1 MSLES
6 GTIADRAFRWLTARW
21 LTARSLTVARAR
33 GARQLWAGVG
43 ISVFGIACGGA
54 DEMPADESESV
65 QAVLSIE
72 RLEHAS
78 QEEASSASAMAEFVV
93 LPTEADAHATLDAA
107 GLRAQLPERSGCVEA
122 FHADPS
128 GRAGTAEGPDGSEGG
143 LPFPEPLEL
152 LEAGDVSI
160 DAGGVVTLLALNV
173 FPPSG
178 SASGVIYT
186 TPDQSAQPLPPDTN
200 YSIRAT
206 GSDGIPPL
214 TIFGRAPGPLR
225 DVTLAGIPLGH
236 AATLQTQLPLD
247 LTWAEGAAGDSIYV
261 ELTDSEKSIVC
272 GFDDADGAGTVPA
285 SFMGRLSSTARG
297 TDTVVRLSVHRVREA
312 LEARGIEPFGSL
324 SAEALR
330 LQAMVRFDFELIS
343 LLRVE

>member
-6 GTIADRAFRWLTARW
+6 DTIADRAFRGVTGSRCAGLREA
-21 LTARSLTVARAR
+21 LSLAA
-33 GARQLWAGVG
+33 AFALLG
-43 ISVFGIACGGA
+43 IGCGGA
-54 DEMPADESESV
+54 DELPTDEAESV

-72 RLEHAS
+72 RLENAS
-78 QEEASSASAMAEFVV
+78 QEEASSASAMAQFVV

-128 GRAGTAEGPDGSEGG
+128 GRAGASEEGG

-160 DAGGVVTLLALNV
+160 DADGLVTLLALNV

-186 TPDQSAQPLPPDTN
+186 TPDQSARPLPPDTN

-214 TIFGRAPGPLR
+214 TIFGRAPSPLR

-236 AATLQTQLPLD
+236 NASLQTRLPLD
-247 LTWAEGAAGDSIYV
+247 LTWAEGAAGDRIYV

-285 SFMGRLSSTARG
+285 SFMGRLSSPAG
-297 TDTVVRLSVHRVREA
+297 TTDAVVRLSVHRVREA
-312 LEARGIEPFGSL
+312 VEARGTERIGSL
-324 SAEALR
+324 SAAAMG